1 MNLKILTK
9 ILLVF
14 SAVLLPFWITG
25 AVFLF
30 SIFYFEDF
38 YFGVFVMF
46 FLDLLYGFET
56 IFLFGIPGVVFLS
69 SVLLFGALFLIKKFV
84 NIRK

>member
-9 ILLVF
+9 ILLVI

-25 AVFLF
+25 AIFLF

-38 YFGVFVMF
+38 YFGLFVMF

-56 IFLFGIPGVVFLS
+56 IFLFGVPGVVFIS
-69 SVLLFGALFLIKKFV
+69 SVLLFGLSALIKKFV
-84 NIRK
+84 SIKR